1 MGILGSIL
9 NFAAPIIGS
18 AITSSSNKSSSAAQ
32 MAFQERMS
40 NTAHQREVA
49 DLRAAGLNP
58 ILSAKL
64 GGASTPAG
72 AGYQTPDF
80 GQSVKVGLESQ
91 KIDPDIKL
99 TEATTAK
106 QAEEAELAGQ
116 LKAKAA
122 EETKVASAQAARL
135 NWELTKDQFLQE
147 NYRTW
152 ENTGYRDVVQ
162 TKESELKSFYV
173 DQEFDARHQLDAL
186 ATRNGYKN
194 FMHAIQHTDFRQ
206 QLTQL
211 ALSQQALSQRGLD
224 TPRLQALSDFYKSG
238 FGREV
243 APYLNSAGQASGI
256 ASDVLQGLS
265 IGKRILGIRK

>member
-1 MGILGSIL
+1 MGFFTSVLKAVAPILGSGI
-9 NFAAPIIGS
+9 S
-18 AITSSSNKSSSAAQ
+18 AKSSKSSAKDQ
-32 MAFQERMS
+32 MEFQERMS
-40 NTAHQREVA
+40 NTAHQREVT
-49 DLRAAGLNP
+49 DLRAAGINP

-80 GQSVKVGLESQ
+80 GQSVKAGLESQ
-91 KIDPDIKL
+91 KIDPDIEL
-99 TEATTAK
+99 TKATTAK
-106 QAEEAELAGQ
+106 QTQEAALAGQ
-116 LKAKAA
+116 LQEKADA
-122 EETKVASAQAARL
+122 ETKVASAQAARL
-135 NWELTKDQFLQE
+135 NWELEKDRFLQE
-147 NYRTW
+147 NYRSW

-173 DQEFDARHQLDAL
+173 DQEFDARHQLDAF
-186 ATRNGYKN
+186 ATRNGYRN

-206 QLTQL
+206 QVTQL
-211 ALSQQALSQRGLD
+211 AMSQQALSQRGLD
-224 TPRLQALSDFYKSG
+224 SPRLQALSDFYKSG